1 MWRPDCAIK
10 QTYFLICMKNNGSR
24 ASCENLQIF
33 SMQVV
38 AVWRKE
44 RRERQTRADW
54 MSSFF
59 FYESMSVATQWKRF
73 DKSHYAKAAPERS
86 RRASFQFMLISLR
99 EEHISRG
106 QMQSQRLLY
115 SLITLSCSPKSG
127 HYVRSYRAVFNA
139 SPFRWQKRRHVKW
152 PRGSASTA

>member
-1 MWRPDCAIK
+1 MWHSDCATK
-10 QTYFLICMKNNGSR
+10 QGYFLICMKNNSSR
-24 ASCENLQIF
+24 AKNLQIF

-38 AVWRKE
+38 AVWRREKT
-44 RRERQTRADW
+44 ERQSRADW

-59 FYESMSVATQWKRF
+59 YESTSVATQWKWF
-73 DKSHYAKAAPERS
+73 DKSHYANAAPERS
-86 RRASFQFMLISLR
+86 QRASFQFMLIPPR
-99 EEHISRG
+99 EEHVSRG

-139 SPFRWQKRRHVKW
+139 SPFGRQERRRVKW
-152 PRGSASTA
+152 PRGSVSTQ